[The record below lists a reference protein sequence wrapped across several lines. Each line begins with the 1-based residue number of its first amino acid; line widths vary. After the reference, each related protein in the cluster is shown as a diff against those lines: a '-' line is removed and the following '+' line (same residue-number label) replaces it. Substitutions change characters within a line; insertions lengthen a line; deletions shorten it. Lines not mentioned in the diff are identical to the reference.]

1 MESDSLKHQLAYQ
14 PAPVDCIIFW
24 GLIVSGFGLTTV
36 VQLELLGVSPITVTI
51 GLITF
56 AFAVVQLLR
65 YRIVV
70 TPTSFKL
77 GRTMPGNSIT
87 LKPEE
92 VTIQTRGTHTLTL
105 ITQRYGE
112 LTISTWRRA
121 STVATQLQQ
130 WLNHNK

>member
-1 MESDSLKHQLAYQ
+1 MKHQLAYQ
-14 PAPVDCIIFW
+14 SAPVDCIIFW

-77 GRTMPGNSIT
+77 GRMMPGNSIT